1 MESCSREMGPLGLN
15 SSMVIASLRFL
26 SLFSST
32 ACRRCRCIALKFLT
46 LSTFAPVAI
55 PPFPFL
61 SFPSKLF
68 VRTPHR
74 PLQVDVTST
83 TSFSSLSL
91 LVSDVDRTLSSFFVP
106 FFRFCVSLFSLP
118 LFTFRN
124 TSTSQSHHV
133 DTNHSLPLERTA
145 VCR

>member
-32 ACRRCRCIALKFLT
+32 ACRRCRCIALKILT
-46 LSTFAPVAI
+46 LSHYSLYPV
-55 PPFPFL
+55 
-61 SFPSKLF
+61 SFPSLQNYSYAHHTNHSKLTLLLPPPF
-68 VRTPHR
+68 
-74 PLQVDVTST
+74 
-83 TSFSSLSL
+83 SLSL
-91 LVSDVDRTLSSFFVP
+91 SLVSDVERTLSVSFCTNLSFY
-106 FFRFCVSLFSLP
+106 VSLFSLP

-133 DTNHSLPLERTA
+133 DTNHSLTLERTA